1 MKILY
6 NILCLVLLL
15 LVHQNGFAQW
25 HTTFVGQINYE
36 AMANDIWGFEK
47 NNREYA
53 LVGLQNGFSIVD
65 INNASEPEELFFV
78 EGVNTTW
85 RDVKTFQERAYV
97 VNDNSM
103 GMLIVDLSN
112 LPMAIDTVTW
122 TGGLWQGDTIVHEN
136 AHNIFIDENGI
147 AYLCG
152 TNDESTL
159 MLDLNENPTNPP
171 IIGRYDDE
179 YVHDLFVR
187 NDTMWTAQIYA
198 GNFAVVDISDK
209 ENYVVLA
216 TQTTPN
222 NFTHNLWLS
231 DNGKYLFTTDEKGG
245 SFITSY
251 DVSDLNNIE
260 EIDRYQSSYGMG
272 VIPHNVFVKD
282 NFLIASYYRDG
293 VRILDATYPYN
304 LIEVAYYDTSP
315 FSPATGFQGC
325 WGVYPYLAS
334 QKMIASDRQEGL
346 VIFDADY
353 QQAAYVEGTVTNVE
367 TNAPLANVQITINDS
382 LNYPTTTDFSGFYAT
397 GFAESGTYSLTAEVY
412 GFETQTIEVDF
423 VNGELINVDIALEP
437 IEPFTLNVQVT
448 NIFTGE
454 NVSNAP
460 IKVSHEP
467 LGFSTNTNENGTA
480 TLDLFY
486 FDDYEIQ
493 IGKWGFRTQIINQF
507 FDENNAF
514 VEINLIPEYYDDFA
528 LNLGWAVSS
537 DAWNGIWERA
547 VPLGVEFIEGFTTP
561 LNDIDSDLGDFC
573 YVTGNEGGINNN
585 VNEGTTI
592 LQSPIMDL
600 SNYTNP
606 ILSYYRYCYFQA
618 TSDDDFVAKIDN
630 GIETVILETVQ
641 DGDTTEATWHQ
652 ASFNLAEH
660 IALTENMRFF
670 VEVSDLSGI
679 PRVVDASFD
688 GFRVSESATA
698 PTANFTSNIA
708 GVCVN
713 ENIIFTNTSENF
725 PTNLIWYFEG
735 GQPSESNSF
744 SPEISYFES
753 GTYDVTLVVSN
764 EAGQDSITFNDFVT
778 IFETEIPNINISNTD
793 ICAGETVEIIAEGQ
807 NIESWLW
814 QGNDISF
821 DTPQAVSV
829 SPTENETY
837 ILTTTDENGC
847 ISENTIDITVLE
859 LPTFELISENENL
872 QICLNDDIVL
882 MATNAA
888 ADYTYM
894 WNGENLSSENGE
906 SITATPITSGI
917 YEVIA
922 TDENGCEVSQSVEVL
937 VNNPSVSILAESMVC
952 LETEFSLTAI
962 GEGFGTLTYEWT
974 GEGLQQTTG
983 ETITAIISSFSNPFE
998 MYGVTVTDEIGCQVS
1013 QIVEVLASV
1022 CDGIGEEES
1031 LKNEI
1036 NIYPNPAENQLFVEL
1051 KNEKNEPID
1060 MRLYNVLGEMIYE
1073 KMAKNNLQND
1083 VFTLDISQIPSGTYF
1098 LQIGKDASF
1107 VTKKMIIS
1115 Q

>member
-6 NILCLVLLL
+6 NILCLMLLL
-15 LVHQNGFAQW
+15 LSNQNGFAQW
-25 HTTFVGQINYE
+25 HTTFVGQIDYE

-47 NNREYA
+47 NSREYA

-65 INNASEPEELFFV
+65 ISNASEPEELFFV

-97 VNDNSM
+97 VNDNST

-112 LPMAIDTVTW
+112 LPTAIDTFSW
-122 TGGLWQGDTIVHEN
+122 TGGLWQDEMIVHEN

-152 TNDESTL
+152 TNDATL
-159 MLDLNENPTNPP
+159 MLDLNQDPINPP
-171 IIGRYDDE
+171 IVGRYDDE

-222 NFTHNLWLS
+222 NFAHNLWLS
-231 DNGKYLFTTDEKGG
+231 DNGKHLFTTDEKGG
-245 SFITSY
+245 SFITAY
-251 DVSDLNNIE
+251 DVSDLSEIK

-282 NFLIASYYRDG
+282 NFLVASYYRDG
-293 VRILDATYPYN
+293 VRILDATYPHN

-346 VIFDADY
+346 IIFDADY
-353 QQAAYVEGTVTNVE
+353 QQAAYVEGTVTNAL

-382 LNYPTTTDFSGFYAT
+382 LNYPTKTDFSGFYAT
-397 GFAESGTYSLTAEVY
+397 GFAESGTYILTAEVY
-412 GFETQTIEVDF
+412 GFETQTIAVNF
-423 VNGELINVDIALEP
+423 VNGELINVDIALQP
-437 IEPFTLNVQVT
+437 IEPFTLNIQLT

-454 NVSNAP
+454 NINNAP
-460 IKVSHEP
+460 IKVAHEP
-467 LGFSTNTNENGTA
+467 LGFSTNTNENGMA

-486 FDDYEIQ
+486 FDNYEIQ
-493 IGKWGFRTQIINQF
+493 VGKWGFRTQIINQF

-514 VEINLIPEYYDDFA
+514 IEINLVPEYYDDFA
-528 LNLGWAVSS
+528 LDLGWTVSG
-537 DAWNGIWERA
+537 DAWNGVWERA

-573 YVTGNEGGINNN
+573 YVTGNEDGISNN

-606 ILSYYRYCYFQA
+606 MLSYYRYCYFQA
-618 TSDDDFVAKIDN
+618 ASDDRFITKIDN
-630 GIETVILETVQ
+630 GIETVILEGVQ
-641 DGDTTEATWHQ
+641 EGDPTEMTWHQ
-652 ASFNLAEH
+652 ASFDLAEY
-660 IALTENMRFF
+660 IELTENMRFT
-670 VEVSDLSGI
+670 VEVSDLAGASH
-679 PRVVDASFD
+679 VVDASFD
-688 GFRVSESATA
+688 GFRVSENAVL
-698 PTANFTSNIA
+698 PTASFASSTTAICA
-708 GVCVN
+708 N
-713 ENIIFTNTSENF
+713 ENIVFTNTSENF
-725 PTNLIWYFEG
+725 PTNLTWYFEG
-735 GQPSESNSF
+735 GQPSESNNF
-744 SPEISYFES
+744 SPEINYSES
-753 GTYDVTLVVSN
+753 GTYDVTFVVSN
-764 EAGQDSITFNDFVT
+764 EAGQDSITLSDFVT
-778 IFETEIPNINISNTD
+778 VFETEMPTINISNTE

-807 NIESWLW
+807 NIDSWLW

-847 ISENTIDITVLE
+847 ISENTIDILVNET
-859 LPTFELISENENL
+859 PNFELVAENENL
-872 QICLNDDIVL
+872 QICLGDDIVL
-882 MATNAA
+882 AVTNAVA
-888 ADYTYM
+888 NYTYM
-894 WNGENLSSENGE
+894 WNGENLSNENGE
-906 SITATPITSGI
+906 TTTAMPTENGI

-922 TDENGCEVSQSVEVL
+922 TDENGCQASQSIEIS
-937 VNNPSVSILAESMVC
+937 VNNPSVSILAAEVVC
-952 LETEFSLTAI
+952 LDTEFSLTAI
-962 GEGFGTLTYEWT
+962 GEGTGTITYIWT
-974 GEGLQQTTG
+974 GESLLQNEG
-983 ETITAIISSFSNPFE
+983 ETVTAVAENVFSNLQVYE
-998 MYGVTVTDEIGCQVS
+998 VTMTDEAGCMAS
-1013 QIVEVLASV
+1013 EIVEVLLEV
-1022 CDGIGEEES
+1022 CHGIAEEEV
-1031 LKNEI
+1031 LQNAI
-1036 NIYPNPAENQLFVEL
+1036 AIYPNPAKNLLFVDL
-1051 KNEKNEPID
+1051 KNESKNVNAV
-1060 MRLYNVLGEMIYE
+1060 RLYNVVGEKVYE
-1073 KMAKNNLQND
+1073 KMYER
-1083 VFTLDISQIPSGTYF
+1083 VRREDILKIKIAEMPSGIYF
-1098 LQIGKDASF
+1098 VEIENDASF
-1107 VTKKMIIS
+1107 ATKKIIIN